1 LHSFVIQTN
10 EIISKAMKQ
19 NKLEKMI

>member
-1 LHSFVIQTN
+1 LYSFVFQTD